1 MGEPVASFHLTRERA
16 TRLPVVLAHLGLD
29 RRPLARTPGLRFVR
43 LMGTG
48 RGRTTSL
55 SADLTRTAM
64 FAVWDDDDALERFL
78 AASPI
83 QARWR
88 VADEHYVARLR
99 LVRGGG
105 KWAGTNPLATM
116 PIAQMSPTDP
126 VAVLTRADVHRR
138 AWRPFVEAGRPVS
151 EALGRATGV
160 LAVAGIGEAPLGRQ
174 ATFSLWRDAASLEAF
189 AYRDAAHIEV
199 IRRTRAEGW
208 YGDELFARF
217 APTTLEGTWDG
228 VDPLGVD
235 PVTPPG
241 PAGAR

>member
-1 MGEPVASFHLTRERA
+1 M
-16 TRLPVVLAHLGLD
+16 VLAHLGLD

-64 FAVWDDDDALERFL
+64 FAVWDDAAAFERFL

-88 VADEHYVARLR
+88 VAEEHYVARLR

-105 KWAGTNPLATM
+105 RWAGTEPLATM
-116 PIAQMSPTDP
+116 PLVDSSPTDP

-138 AWRPFVEAGRPVS
+138 AWRPFVRAGRPVS
-151 EALGRATGV
+151 EALGRAGGV
-160 LAVAGIGEAPLGRQ
+160 LAAVGIGEAPLGRQ
-174 ATFSLWRDAASLEAF
+174 ATFSLWRDADALEAF
-189 AYRDAAHIEV
+189 AYRDPAHTEV

-228 VDPLGVD
+228 ADPLAAD

-241 PAGAR
+241 RPPDDR